1 MYYHEYMN
9 KKSKKMDIDA
19 LAVMVAKGFENTAT
33 KSDFTKL
40 ETNITKLEKGIV
52 QLDTGQDEI
61 KMRLDSVVSF

>member
-1 MYYHEYMN
+1 
-9 KKSKKMDIDA
+9 MDIDA